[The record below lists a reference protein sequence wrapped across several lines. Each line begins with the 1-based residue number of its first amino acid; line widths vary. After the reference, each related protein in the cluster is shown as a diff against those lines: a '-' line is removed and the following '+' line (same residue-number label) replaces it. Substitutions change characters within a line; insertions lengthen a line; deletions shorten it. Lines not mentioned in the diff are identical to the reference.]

1 MTSELSL
8 VRPEQRP
15 CVLRVV
21 LRGPTCSWRQSS
33 WGPTCSRRQ
42 CSGAPRAPG
51 VVLLG
56 PRALW
61 EAGVLKHT
69 REAVHRCCCLKL
81 LQCNHLSPSR

>member
-1 MTSELSL
+1 MLL
-8 VRPEQRP
+8 AA
-15 CVLRVV
+15 VLLGPHVLPAAV
-21 LRGPTCSWRQSS
+21 LRGPTCSW
-33 WGPTCSRRQ
+33 WQ